1 MGERERD
8 LDFKNRIGSGIDLN
22 YKSYF
27 MMLNCEN
34 NSLMCMYEK
43 SSKIFIEKMLDRKR
57 IKIISNFSNYLVNK
71 VDNKNF
77 FIYKSFNEIDR
88 I

>member
-1 MGERERD
+1 
-8 LDFKNRIGSGIDLN
+8 
-22 YKSYF
+22 
-27 MMLNCEN
+27 
-34 NSLMCMYEK
+34 MCMYEK